1 MVDPKTPQQT
11 KARRS
16 WRAFVVLTLIAI
28 AALVLVACDKPDAS
42 DVTSPSARSL
52 LGTTAA
58 TSVVF
63 EVDEQPPAVTSDPE
77 GWDFFLGNV
86 RYGKLEN
93 QQSALQVVTRI
104 ESREG
109 AVVDFW
115 VWREGH
121 TALKWSG
128 GESTRYNGVMCFMLR
143 LEDAGESVHLGPGQ
157 EQYYF
162 TMGFRDAETGEY
174 AVVKTID
181 IAGTV
186 PQLDGD
192 TPGPDSR
199 VGNTLLG
206 CPRSVI

>member
-1 MVDPKTPQQT
+1 LVEPGTSHES
-11 KARRS
+11 KARRE
-16 WRAFVVLTLIAI
+16 WRAFVVLPLIAVVG
-28 AALVLVACDKPDAS
+28 LVLAACEKPDAS

-63 EVDEQPPAVTSDPE
+63 DVDEQPPAATDDPE

-93 QQSALQVVTRI
+93 QQPAIQVVTRI
-104 ESREG
+104 QSQEG
-109 AVVDFW
+109 AVMDFW
-115 VWREGH
+115 IWREGH

-128 GESTRYNGVMCFMLR
+128 GESIDYNGVMCFMLR
-143 LEDAGESVHLGPGQ
+143 LEEEGESVHLGSGQ

-162 TMGFRDAETGEY
+162 TMGFRDANTGEY
-174 AVVKTID
+174 AVVKTIE

-186 PQLDGD
+186 PQLDGE
-192 TPGPDSR
+192 TPGPESR
-199 VGNTLLG
+199 VADTLLG

>member
-1 MVDPKTPQQT
+1 MAEPKTPQQT

-16 WRAFVVLTLIAI
+16 WRAFVVLTLISV

-58 TSVVF
+58 TSVAF
-63 EVDEQPPAVTSDPE
+63 EVDEQPPPATADPE

-93 QQSALQVVTRI
+93 QQAAIQVVTRI

-121 TALKWSG
+121 TALKWTG
-128 GESTRYNGVMCFMLR
+128 GESTPYNGVMCFMLR

-162 TMGFRDAETGEY
+162 TMGFRDPVSNEY
-174 AVVKTID
+174 LVVKSIN

-186 PQLDGD
+186 PQLEGD

>member
-1 MVDPKTPQQT
+1 MLP
-11 KARRS
+11 
-16 WRAFVVLTLIAI
+16 LIAVT
-28 AALVLVACDKPDAS
+28 ALFLAACDKPDAS
-42 DVTSPSARSL
+42 DVTSPSARSM

-58 TSVVF
+58 TSVAF
-63 EVDEQPPAVTSDPE
+63 EVEEEPPAATTDPE

-93 QQSALQVVTRI
+93 QQAAIQVVTRI
-104 ESREG
+104 ESEAG

-121 TALKWSG
+121 TALKWTG
-128 GESTRYNGVMCFMLR
+128 GESTPYNGVMCFMLR
-143 LEDAGESVHLGPGQ
+143 LEDAGESVQLGPGQ

-162 TMGFRDAETGEY
+162 TMGFRDPASNEY
-174 AVVKTID
+174 LVVKSIN

-186 PQLDGD
+186 PQLDGE
-192 TPGPDSR
+192 TPGPGSR
-199 VGNTLLG
+199 VADTLLG